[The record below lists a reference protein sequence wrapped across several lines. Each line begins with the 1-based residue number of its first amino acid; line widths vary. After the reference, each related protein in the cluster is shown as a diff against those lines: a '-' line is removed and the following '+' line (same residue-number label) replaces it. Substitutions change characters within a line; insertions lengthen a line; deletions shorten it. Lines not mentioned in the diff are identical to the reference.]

1 MSQFEDRIQNI
12 LKEEVEL
19 PEVVS
24 DKAGQAFLQIQQR
37 KAESKQKHTGIR
49 NVKAAVIALVIIL
62 SVGTPVAA
70 AVKHFGLMDYFN
82 QRENN
87 IPQEAATM
95 IVDNVE
101 QEQLANEESS
111 LVDFKI
117 REYLYD
123 VNQIYFVIEA
133 KPTDEKYMLIPQWS
147 EEGDPVEDLQIEGVS
162 GMSIAEY
169 AQLQG
174 KELLHASVFVD
185 IGGGSQSYDY
195 RLEDD
200 GTAVYII
207 SGDNGIGTAQTEFT
221 CATCVYPLHIESDEE
236 MIRDSFT
243 FQMEATGSQTTLS
256 YVLTDIQAA
265 KALGIIFDDVLITE
279 TELEIH
285 VEFLYHYADGLSKE
299 DIKRNDDI
307 AFQILGDDGD
317 ELEATLNNAG
327 WTEMLEDG
335 SFKEVRNYEKTSL
348 PEELTIRLRDVFE
361 KESYGT
367 IKMIKE

>member
-12 LKEEVEL
+12 LKEDIEM
-19 PEVVS
+19 PETVN
-24 DKAGQAFLQIQQR
+24 DKARLAFLQIQQ
-37 KAESKQKHTGIR
+37 KQANYKKKHARIK

-70 AVKHFGLMDYFN
+70 AVKHFGLLDYFN
-82 QRENN
+82 QREDN

-95 IVDNVE
+95 IVDDVE
-101 QEQLANEESS
+101 QEQLSNEESS

-133 KPTDEKYMLIPQWS
+133 KPIDEKYMLIPQWE
-147 EEGDPVEDLQIEGVS
+147 EEGYPVEDLQIEGVS

-169 AQLQG
+169 AKSQG
-174 KELLHASVFVD
+174 KELLYASVFVD

-207 SGDNGIGTAQTEFT
+207 SGDNGVGTTQTEFT
-221 CATCVYPLHIESDEE
+221 CDTCVYPLHIESDEE

-256 YVLTDIQAA
+256 YALADVQAA
-265 KALGIIFDDVLITE
+265 QDLGIILDDVVITE

-299 DIKRNDDI
+299 EIKRNDDI
-307 AFQILGDDGD
+307 AFQILGDDLE
-317 ELEATLNNAG
+317 ELEFTLNNAG

-335 SFKEVRNYEKTSL
+335 SFKEVRNYEKVEL
-348 PEELTIRLRDVFE
+348 PSELTIRLRDVFE